1 MSLAALFLFSAFSML
16 LSPFLGPI
24 PALQSAPPSSTS
36 ASETPAQEAPSSTN
50 STNSQ
55 PSSQASTTQT
65 PSAAKSAPPKVQTG
79 KKKLASQGCNA
90 SPAPAPEMPSGAP
103 ASQPAN
109 QPASAPSADAGEAG
123 AAKPT
128 PPQSC
133 PPAKIIVRQ
142 GGTTEP
148 RIRLAGGPTAAEAAR
163 KRDAVNQLLGAT
175 NQNLKKT
182 AGWQLSSS
190 QRDTITQ
197 TRQFMEQSKAAM
209 ADGDVERART
219 LAWKAQLLSEDL
231 VNPQK

>member
-1 MSLAALFLFSAFSML
+1 MTLAALFLSSAFSML
-16 LSPFLGPI
+16 LFPFLGPI
-24 PALQSAPPSSTS
+24 PATLQSASASSTS

-55 PSSQASTTQT
+55 PSPAPTTQT
-65 PSAAKSAPPKVQTG
+65 PSAAKSAPPKSQTG
-79 KKKLASQGCNA
+79 KKKPASQGCNA
-90 SPAPAPEMPSGAP
+90 SPAPAPPSGAQG
-103 ASQPAN
+103 SQPAN
-109 QPASAPSADAGEAG
+109 QPASAPSADASKAG
-123 AAKPT
+123 AAQ
-128 PPQSC
+128 PPPAKDC
-133 PPAKIIVRQ
+133 PPAKIVVRQ
-142 GGTTEP
+142 GGTAEP
-148 RIRLAGGPTAAEAAR
+148 RIQLAGGPTAAEAAR

-209 ADGDVERART
+209 ADGDLERART

>member
-1 MSLAALFLFSAFSML
+1 MTLAALFLFSVFSNL
-16 LSPFLGPI
+16 LPPFLGHA
-24 PALQSAPPSSTS
+24 ALQSASAGSTS
-36 ASETPAQEAPSSTN
+36 TAETQVQQTST

-55 PSSQASTTQT
+55 ASSQASTTPA
-65 PSAAKSAPPKVQTG
+65 PSAPKSAPAKPQTG
-79 KKKLASQGCNA
+79 KKKPANQGCNA
-90 SPAPAPEMPSGAP
+90 SPEPASGAQ

-109 QPASAPSADAGEAG
+109 QPSSDPSAETGAAS

-128 PPQSC
+128 PEKTC
-133 PPAKIIVRQ
+133 PPAKIIVRK

-148 RIRLAGGPTAAEAAR
+148 RIQLAGGPTAAEAAR

-190 QRDTITQ
+190 QRDTVTQ
-197 TRQFMEQSKAAM
+197 TRQFVEQSKAAM
-209 ADGDVERART
+209 ADGDLERART
-219 LAWKAQLLSEDL
+219 LAWKAELLSEDL

>member
-1 MSLAALFLFSAFSML
+1 MTLAALFLFSAFSML

-24 PALQSAPPSSTS
+24 PTLQSASASSTS

-65 PSAAKSAPPKVQTG
+65 PSAVKSAPPKVQTG
-79 KKKLASQGCNA
+79 KKKLASQGCNP
-90 SPAPAPEMPSGAP
+90 SPAPASASGAQ

-148 RIRLAGGPTAAEAAR
+148 RIQLAGGPTAAEAAR
-163 KRDAVNQLLGAT
+163 KRDAVNQFLGAT
-175 NQNLKKT
+175 NRNLKKT

-209 ADGDVERART
+209 ADGDLERART
-219 LAWKAQLLSEDL
+219 LAWKAELLSEDL